1 MQSSA
6 TAVCESNSNA
16 MPVALSLGELI
27 SLCESKREK
36 LLERGPWQGEM
47 GHASLDFF
55 VGLAGLSWPELPAGF
70 TERVNEIYLSPEKIS
85 TVSLPDA
92 CVSAGWR
99 SNVNV
104 TERRSPAPTPDS
116 CCAPSTTHGVVFIPR
131 HTDVISIRGSSTGS
145 I

>member
-6 TAVCESNSNA
+6 TGPGCESNSNA

-27 SLCESKREK
+27 SLCESKREN
-36 LLERGPWQGEM
+36 LERGPWQGEM

-70 TERVNEIYLSPEKIS
+70 TEGVNETYLSPEKIS

-92 CVSAGWR
+92 CPFSWLAV
-99 SNVNV
+99 
-104 TERRSPAPTPDS
+104 
-116 CCAPSTTHGVVFIPR
+116 
-131 HTDVISIRGSSTGS
+131 
-145 I
+145 

>member
-6 TAVCESNSNA
+6 TAGCESNSNA

-36 LLERGPWQGEM
+36 LERGSESWQGEM

-70 TERVNEIYLSPEKIS
+70 TEHVNETYLSPEKIS

-92 CVSAGWR
+92 CPFSWLAV
-99 SNVNV
+99 
-104 TERRSPAPTPDS
+104 
-116 CCAPSTTHGVVFIPR
+116 
-131 HTDVISIRGSSTGS
+131 
-145 I
+145 